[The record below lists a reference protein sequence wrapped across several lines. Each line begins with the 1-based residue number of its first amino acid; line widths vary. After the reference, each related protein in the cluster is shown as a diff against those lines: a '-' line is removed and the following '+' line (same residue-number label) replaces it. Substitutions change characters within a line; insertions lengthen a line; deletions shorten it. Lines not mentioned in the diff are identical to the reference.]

1 MAYAEA
7 MDCRFQ
13 HEDYEN
19 ALVFSDQPLTGG
31 TPASQVTVHFRTSK
45 TTSFTY
51 DAGTKLYAGAQYGSD
66 WADGNDGTV
75 LEFRNLL
82 VLYADTKTIDDYG
95 RLAVTLTGKGEGYLI
110 RDGQC
115 VPITWS
121 REKED
126 MPFTYALED
135 GAPRNSGRGQELC
148 GGCPTR
154 KRFGPGMTQSQTA
167 ASIPATIGMFAA
179 VFCPDFPSGAVGLLD
194 RSKNCPYIPRAE
206 RGMITEMGS
215 EWRGDFFAETRFDP
229 DSHRGYGGPGP
240 AGYGTGCTP
249 LCAKSD

>member
-95 RLAVTLTGKGEGYLI
+95 RLAVTLIGKGEGYLI

-135 GAPRNSGRGQELC
+135 GAP
-148 GGCPTR
+148 
-154 KRFGPGMTQSQTA
+154 
-167 ASIPATIGMFAA
+167 ATL
-179 VFCPDFPSGAVGLLD
+179 AVGKSYVAVVPPESDLD
-194 RSKNCPYIPRAE
+194 LE
-206 RGMITEMGS
+206 
-215 EWRGDFFAETRFDP
+215 
-229 DSHRGYGGPGP
+229 
-240 AGYGTGCTP
+240 
-249 LCAKSD
+249 